1 MVSQQV
7 LAQHKVFWSF
17 EYPLNLTSKASIG
30 WVILHLTFFCFWMH
44 VNKLYIQ
51 NLLEHIV
58 KPFFFNLSIL
68 ESRFDFL
75 RGTPLQKG

>member
-1 MVSQQV
+1 
-7 LAQHKVFWSF
+7 
-17 EYPLNLTSKASIG
+17 
-30 WVILHLTFFCFWMH
+30 MH

-58 KPFFFNLSIL
+58 KPFFFNLTIL